1 MLIIGELINGTRKR
15 IKQAIAER
23 DAAYIAKLAK
33 QQDEAGASFI
43 DVNPGTVGDKEIEDA
58 VWLVK
63 TAQAATD
70 KPLCFDTPNPA
81 AMAAAIEAY
90 EGKSLPMI
98 NSISLESERLETML
112 PIVKAAG
119 CNVVALALGDA
130 GMPKRAGDREKA
142 ALPLMDLLM
151 DKAGLPPERIFMD
164 PIVTPVSTQAEVVGL
179 ICGAVRAIKEHNP
192 KAHVTSGLSNISF
205 GLPNRKL
212 LNRVAVTL
220 FMQAGMDSAVLD
232 PLDAQIMG
240 QIFAAEALLCRDEY
254 CMNYLT
260 AFRAG
265 KLEL

>member
-1 MLIIGELINGTRKR
+1 MIIIGELINGSRKR
-15 IKQAIAER
+15 VKQAIAER
-23 DAAYIAKLAK
+23 DGDYIAKLAK
-33 QQDEAGASFI
+33 SQADRGASFI
-43 DVNPGTVGDKEIEDA
+43 DVNPGTVGEKEVEDA

-81 AMAAAIEAY
+81 AMAAALEAY
-90 EGKSLPMI
+90 EGSATPMI
-98 NSISLESERLETML
+98 NSLSLEKERLEAML

-130 GMPKRAGDREKA
+130 GMPTRAGDREKA

-151 DKAGLPPERIFMD
+151 EEAGLPPERIFMD
-164 PIVTPVSTQAEVVGL
+164 PIITPVSTQAEVVGL
-179 ICGAVRAIKEHNP
+179 ICSAISAIKEHNP
-192 KAHVTSGLSNISF
+192 QAHVTCGLSNISF

-232 PLDAQIMG
+232 PLDHQIMG
-240 QIFAAEALLCRDEY
+240 QIFATEALLCRDEY
-254 CMNYLT
+254 CMNYLK
-260 AFRAG
+260 AFRSG
-265 KLEL
+265 RLEV

>member
-1 MLIIGELINGTRKR
+1 MIIIGELINGTRKK

-23 DAAYIAKLAK
+23 DEAYIAKLAR
-33 QQDEAGASFI
+33 QQDEAGAAFI
-43 DVNPGTVGDKEIEDA
+43 DVNPGTVGEKEVEDA

-63 TAQAATD
+63 VAQAATE

-81 AMAAAIEAY
+81 AMAAALEAY
-90 EGKSLPMI
+90 EGQATPMI
-98 NSISLESERLETML
+98 NSISLETERLETML
-112 PIVKAAG
+112 PIVKDAG
-119 CNVVALALGDA
+119 CNVIALSLGDA
-130 GMPKRAGDREKA
+130 GMPTRAGDREKA
-142 ALPLMDLLM
+142 ALPLLDKLM
-151 DKAGLPPERIFMD
+151 DEAGLPAERIFMD
-164 PIVTPVSTQAEVVGL
+164 PIITPVSTEAGVVGL
-179 ICGAVRAIKEHNP
+179 ICDAIRAIKEHSP
-192 KAHVTSGLSNISF
+192 KSHVTSGLSNISF

-240 QIFAAEALLCRDEY
+240 QIFATEALLCRDEY
-254 CMNYLT
+254 CMNYLM